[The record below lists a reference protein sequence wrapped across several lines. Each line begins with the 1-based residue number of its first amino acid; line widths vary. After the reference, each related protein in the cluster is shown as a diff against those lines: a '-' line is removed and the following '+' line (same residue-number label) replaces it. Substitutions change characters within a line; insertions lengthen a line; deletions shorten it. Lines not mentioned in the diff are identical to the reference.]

1 MGYIYVEKD
10 GVQAQYLITSTAAQP
25 RLVVGEHG
33 YVPLI
38 MGTTDAPM
46 LKYAPADGYETLRA
60 GSYTTTTVKSTSSSV
75 GSSSVGCAGTS
86 SSSGST
92 LNSTIQAS
100 TAISFTST
108 SAFTRVS
115 TSGYNGLS
123 NAQAQTCKST
133 SSWAGM
139 STRQSNYQ
147 TTLANSAG
155 LSNVTALTRE
165 SVYAYSGLSTSSTT
179 YNLAQTSRTIT
190 RVNLVAF
197 THDTSH
203 MEPEYLYPAYPEA
216 EISTI
221 NGRRVTA
228 YRIGNDGYRK
238 DDRYLPADQYGRTWD
253 YVWEEYDNAG
263 SQIGETRFRM
273 SGSRDY
279 VYDYGTHAIADGYSY
294 SGTWST
300 GHADDSWGRTLYF
313 LVSART
319 GYRTSSSEAACYI
332 TSPSAAGLSNVTNL
346 TCASTSGWKG
356 ISSKVSSYTTTL
368 ANSAG
373 LSNVTALTRSS
384 TSAYSGI
391 SCSRS
396 DYYGTQVNSNGM
408 TNATAMTC
416 ESIYGYSGVTSR
428 SSPYNTTSNAVG
440 NLSYTTALV
449 EPVYRTNTVTTA
461 FSGVKFEYSYPVHSF
476 VFGYYSANNG
486 GYGMMYS
493 VYGVDSNASYTIY
506 DTVGDVIARNRS
518 YASVWMPAYVDY
530 PNVGEYIDIYFPD
543 ATNTKRNILNSY
555 DIYSAT
561 GTGGPGGGGNTY
573 TFRKTF
579 TIASKTVTYTSTNMD
594 GMRSATS
601 LTGTVLGVIDHYN
614 TTGYTGIS
622 SRQSNYNVTKENS
635 AGLSNVTTLTRSSTS
650 GYTGVLSR
658 TSSYETLIPND
669 GQNALVAQALTCT
682 STSAWGGKSST
693 SESIS
698 STELRTSYFTSGYT
712 ESTTISVTDRVLTT
726 TIYSDTVTI
735 QSSSLSS
742 GNGYKIVGGA
752 IVVDQG
758 GYDYYTVESFST
770 YGQSTFVVV
779 AESMETTTL
788 RTSTYTRVSQAIM
801 SYGAR
806 TSLSTYINTNTYIET
821 IWGYM

>member
-197 THDTSH
+197 THNTST
-203 MEPEYLYPAYPEA
+203 MENEWYHEYPIAGS
-216 EISTI
+216 STI
-221 NGRRVTA
+221 NGRWASV

-238 DDRYLPADQYGRTWD
+238 EDRYLPEDQYGRTWN
-253 YVWEEYDNAG
+253 YVWNEFDDAG
-263 SQIGETRFRM
+263 AQIGETRFRM

-356 ISSKVSSYTTTL
+356 ISSKVSSYTATL

-373 LSNVTALTRSS
+373 LSSVTALTRSS
-384 TSAYSGI
+384 TSAYTGI
-391 SCSRS
+391 THRRS
-396 DYYGTQVNSNGM
+396 DYTSSQANNYGM
-408 TNATAMTC
+408 TNATALTC
-416 ESIYGYSGVTSR
+416 YSTTAYAGSSSR
-428 SSPYNTTSNAVG
+428 VSNYNTSSVNVG
-440 NLSYTTALV
+440 NLSYTTALTRYGV
-449 EPVYRTNTVTTA
+449 THTYTATTESYTTFTVVSTQQATRSTMANTG
-461 FSGVKFEYSYPVHSF
+461 SGHK
-476 VFGYYSANNG
+476 YSA
-486 GYGMMYS
+486 
-493 VYGVDSNASYTIY
+493 V
-506 DTVGDVIARNRS
+506 
-518 YASVWMPAYVDY
+518 
-530 PNVGEYIDIYFPD
+530 
-543 ATNTKRNILNSY
+543 
-555 DIYSAT
+555 
-561 GTGGPGGGGNTY
+561 
-573 TFRKTF
+573 TF
-579 TIASKTVTYTSTNMD
+579 TYAQSAAVNSGTTFSRSTTVSIY
-594 GMRSATS
+594 GS
-601 LTGTVLGVIDHYN
+601 L
-614 TTGYTGIS
+614 TTGYSGIS
-622 SRQSNYNVTKENS
+622 SKQSDYGVTQPS
-635 AGLSNVTTLTRSSTS
+635 TAGIWNTTAL
-650 GYTGVLSR
+650 TGVYTTGYSGQLSR
-658 TSSYETLIPND
+658 WSQYDTTIPND
-669 GQNALVAQALTCT
+669 GQNALSAQALTCV
-682 STSAWGGKSST
+682 STSQWGGKSST

-726 TIYSDTVTI
+726 TVYSDTVTV

-758 GYDYYTVESFST
+758 GYAYYTVESYST

-788 RTSTYTRVSQAIM
+788 RTSTYTRMSQAIM

-821 IWGYM
+821 IWDYM